1 MQFPAAQSKHI
12 TRPCLS
18 YWPAARSVPSWRGHC
33 VSLSLFFF
41 FSRSTFLSEY
51 HTVAHSMPSII
62 QTVCPEKLSFA
73 STVPEYFS
81 RPRVFLTHMERHNGG
96 HNEDIL
102 TLFFFFLKWMQCMWK
117 LCVIITQQFH
127 SFARCIR
134 RTGITYSRAISW
146 PTLNSMKPVETQRA
160 NVQTYNL
167 RWFMLCSCL
176 NFNVIDASQ

>member
-1 MQFPAAQSKHI
+1 MF
-12 TRPCLS
+12 L
-18 YWPAARSVPSWRGHC
+18 
-33 VSLSLFFF
+33 SLSLFF

-102 TLFFFFLKWMQCMWK
+102 TLFFFFPQMNAMYVKTMCDHN
-117 LCVIITQQFH
+117 T
-127 SFARCIR
+127 
-134 RTGITYSRAISW
+134 AIS
-146 PTLNSMKPVETQRA
+146 Q
-160 NVQTYNL
+160 
-167 RWFMLCSCL
+167 LCSL
-176 NFNVIDASQ
+176 HSPHGHYVFASNKLTNFKQHETSGNTEGKCSNL